1 MAADIFTWS
10 TPVRPSTASPAC
22 GPAVIVQDASLP
34 EKPFRANL
42 HGASTA
48 PELHRWNNL
57 AHSSTLIA
65 HKPFRA
71 DTSFVMK
78 MKLPPVSDSGPLLIE
93 LRFVNPKDRDDAIQE
108 AWLAHLEGRDPA
120 RAVATF
126 AQRLRRNRQ
135 RTLVSSAVVE
145 LM

>member
-1 MAADIFTWS
+1 MKLY
-10 TPVRPSTASPAC
+10 R
-22 GPAVIVQDASLP
+22 ASLR
-34 EKPFRANL
+34 EV
-42 HGASTA
+42 STI
-48 PELHRWNNL
+48 PELHDWKNL
-57 AHSSTLIA
+57 SHISTLIA
-65 HKPFRA
+65 HEPLRA

-78 MKLPPVSDSGPLLIE
+78 MKLPPVPYNVPLLTE
-93 LRFVNPKDRDDAIQE
+93 LRFVNLKDRADAIQE

-135 RTLVSSAVVE
+135 RTLVSSTVVE